1 MAADGDR
8 ADPPEDAAV
17 GGGDLVGTGTVWA
30 AAGHVGVVGT
40 KRPVHPALPRSW
52 KSDFL
57 CEVPHLEVLQKAK
70 VTRYDQ
76 VKDSGIWGLW
86 TVSLGNRCLGGRGQS
101 ARWAARP

>member
-1 MAADGDR
+1 MRTPA
-8 ADPPEDAAV
+8 EDATV

-30 AAGHVGVVGT
+30 AAGHVGVVGA

-57 CEVPHLEVLQKAK
+57 CEVPHLEV
-70 VTRYDQ
+70 TRYDQ

-86 TVSLGNRCLGGRGQS
+86 TVSLGSRCLGGRGQS
-101 ARWAARP
+101 ARWAACP